1 MRLGSV
7 IAMRIASA
15 ALPCLALAGL
25 IGWTHAPK
33 ADTPSAPSPAVESLN
48 FTGLAEISFGETDV
62 PRSQETSTGNRALI
76 GGWVTAPLGDQFGI
90 RLALNGGLEVGS
102 PADVGSNYSIPLLN
116 AGGDIFIRD
125 PSKGYVQLGYRWTEA
140 SWRRQEGAWVED
152 NKLSDHQLR
161 YSVGLFHGDFDLEF
175 GVEYLRRSGRSRVTN
190 LSIGFDENFRAS
202 SNGFHVLGGS
212 TWYVADAVAL
222 GFGAGWSRME
232 THVPYP
238 DAHIDRFEARLG
250 VDWQPPVASPR
261 VGTTIGLSTGLGYY
275 TSPFQIV
282 SSENT
287 GGEII
292 INSITNGEFVN
303 FYYDIRL
310 AVTLYFPGTS
320 SLKERARH
328 YE

>member
-1 MRLGSV
+1 M
-7 IAMRIASA
+7 
-15 ALPCLALAGL
+15 
-25 IGWTHAPK
+25 
-33 ADTPSAPSPAVESLN
+33 
-48 FTGLAEISFGETDV
+48 
-62 PRSQETSTGNRALI
+62 
-76 GGWVTAPLGDQFGI
+76 
-90 RLALNGGLEVGS
+90 
-102 PADVGSNYSIPLLN
+102 
-116 AGGDIFIRD
+116 
-125 PSKGYVQLGYRWTEA
+125 QLGYRWTEA

-152 NKLSDHQLR
+152 NELADHQLR